1 MPVQVGNGPYSLAGV
16 GDPSVCV
23 FGASPLLTI
32 TIEADAQGCPE
43 VHVHAGGQG
52 FWVARM
58 VAELGVRVRLC
69 GAFGGETGRFLP
81 DMMRE
86 VGIDVL
92 AAERAGAN
100 GAYLQDRRDG
110 QRQQIVEAPA
120 TPLSRHD
127 LDNLYSLTLAEA
139 MESDVVVLSG
149 TRSAEEMPAET
160 YSRLASDAG
169 RLGALVVGDLSGE
182 PLQEAVDGGLT
193 VLKASH
199 EDLVSDGEAASEAL
213 PDLVETARRFA
224 RRGVRCMVISRADEP
239 TLALLD
245 GRLIQAEA
253 PSLNAVEHRGAGD
266 SMTAAIAAALARK
279 APFEQAIRLGV
290 AAGAANVTRR
300 GLATGHRQ
308 VIEQLAARVELRE
321 VEEM

>member
-1 MPVQVGNGPYSLAGV
+1 MPVRAGNGADSLAGV

-23 FGASPLLTI
+23 FGASPLLTV
-32 TIEADAQGCPE
+32 TVEADVQGCPE

-81 DMMRE
+81 EMMRE
-86 VGIDVL
+86 VGVDVV
-92 AAERAGAN
+92 AADRAGAN
-100 GAYLQDRRDG
+100 GAYIQDRRNG
-110 QRQQIVEAPA
+110 QREQIVEMPA
-120 TPLSRHD
+120 TALSRHD

-139 MESDVVVLSG
+139 MECDVLVLSG

-169 RLGALVVGDLSGE
+169 RLGALVMGDLSGE
-182 PLQEAVDGGLT
+182 PLQQAVEGGLT

-199 EDLVSDGEAASEAL
+199 EDLVSDGVAPSGSL
-213 PDLVETARRFA
+213 PDLVKTARRFA
-224 RRGVRCMVISRADEP
+224 DKGVRCIVISRADDP
-239 TLALLD
+239 ALVLLD
-245 GRLIQAEA
+245 GRLLEAEA
-253 PSLNAVEHRGAGD
+253 PPLNAVEHRGAGD
-266 SMTAAIAAALARK
+266 SMTAAIAATLARK
-279 APFEQAIRLGV
+279 EPYEQAIRLGV

-321 VEEM
+321 LEEM

>member
-1 MPVQVGNGPYSLAGV
+1 MPVRAGCRTDSLAGV

-32 TIEADAQGCPE
+32 TIEVDPQHCPE

-58 VAELGVRVRLC
+58 AAELGVRVRLC

-81 DMMRE
+81 EMMRE
-86 VGIDVL
+86 VGVEVL

-100 GAYLQDRRDG
+100 GAYVQDRRDG
-110 QRQQIVEAPA
+110 QRQQIVEMPA

-139 MESDVVVLSG
+139 MDSEVVVLTG

-160 YSRLASDAG
+160 YSRLASDAA
-169 RLGALVVGDLSGE
+169 RLGAMVVGDLSGE
-182 PLQEAVDGGLT
+182 PLQQAVDGGLT
-193 VLKASH
+193 VLKVSH
-199 EDLVSDGEAASEAL
+199 EDLVSDGVSASQEL
-213 PDLVETARRFA
+213 PDLIETARRFA
-224 RRGVRCMVISRADEP
+224 GKGVRCMVISRADEP
-239 TLALLD
+239 ALALVD
-245 GRLIQAEA
+245 GRLLTAEA

-266 SMTAAIAAALARK
+266 SMTAAIAAALARQ
-279 APFEQAIRLGV
+279 APFEDAIRLGV

-308 VIEQLAARVELRE
+308 VIEQLATRVDLRE
-321 VEEM
+321 LEEM

>member
-1 MPVQVGNGPYSLAGV
+1 M

-23 FGASPLLTI
+23 FGASPLLTV
-32 TIEADAQGCPE
+32 TVEADAQGCPE

-69 GAFGGETGRFLP
+69 GAFGGESGRFLP
-81 DMMRE
+81 EMMRE
-86 VGIDVL
+86 VGVEVL
-92 AAERAGAN
+92 AAERAGSN
-100 GAYLQDRRDG
+100 GAYVQDRRNG
-110 QRQQIVEAPA
+110 QRQQIVEMPA

-139 MESDVVVLSG
+139 MESDVLVLSG
-149 TRSAEEMPAET
+149 TRSAAEMPAET
-160 YSRLASDAG
+160 YSRLASDVR
-169 RLGALVVGDLSGE
+169 RLGAFVVGDLSGE
-182 PLQEAVDGGLT
+182 PLQQAVEGGLT
-193 VLKASH
+193 VLKASD
-199 EDLVSDGEAASEAL
+199 EDLVSDELAASRAL
-213 PDLVETARRFA
+213 PDLVETARAFA
-224 RRGVRCMVISRADEP
+224 RRGVRCVVISRAAEP
-239 TLALLD
+239 ALALVE
-245 GRLIQAEA
+245 GRLLTAEA

-279 APFEQAIRLGV
+279 APFDDAIRLGV

-300 GLATGHRQ
+300 GLATGHRP

-321 VEEM
+321 LEEM